1 MGPRMLQEKAGP
13 VRCPDAEARCR
24 RPGGWRRTVVG
35 DEVREV
41 RGHMRH
47 PRDRAALLER
57 EALGGLEQRGP
68 LT

>member
-1 MGPRMLQEKAGP
+1 M
-13 VRCPDAEARCR
+13 
-24 RPGGWRRTVVG
+24 VG

-41 RGHMRH
+41 GGHMRH
-47 PRDRAALLER
+47 HRDRAALLER